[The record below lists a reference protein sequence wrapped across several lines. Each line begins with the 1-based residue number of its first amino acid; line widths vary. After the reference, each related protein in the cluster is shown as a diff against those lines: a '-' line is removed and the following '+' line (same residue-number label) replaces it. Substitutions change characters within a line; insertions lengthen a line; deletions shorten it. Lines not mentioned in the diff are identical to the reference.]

1 LPMTV
6 FCPRCF
12 RNAPLT
18 ASYCNRCGTMLP
30 TPQSRRESYAQH
42 APSYQTPT
50 PAQSDS
56 DTRPQLIKDVINLL
70 IVYWNQLD
78 WKTLGAVLDALSKFY
93 ARGERAVA
101 AARYLRE
108 FREWSGPSEV
118 FVYGGYYYCKKHR
131 APLQYV
137 EGSLWCPA
145 EQRYLR
151 TE

>member
-1 LPMTV
+1 MT
-6 FCPRCF
+6 
-12 RNAPLT
+12 AI
-18 ASYCNRCGTMLP
+18 YCNRCGTMLP
-30 TPQSRRESYAQH
+30 APESRRESYAQH

-78 WKTLGAVLDALSKFY
+78 WKTLGDALDALSKFY
-93 ARGERAVA
+93 AGGERAVV

-118 FVYGGYYYCKKHR
+118 FVYGGYYYCKKDR
-131 APLQYV
+131 GPLQYV
-137 EGSLWCPA
+137 EGRLWCPV